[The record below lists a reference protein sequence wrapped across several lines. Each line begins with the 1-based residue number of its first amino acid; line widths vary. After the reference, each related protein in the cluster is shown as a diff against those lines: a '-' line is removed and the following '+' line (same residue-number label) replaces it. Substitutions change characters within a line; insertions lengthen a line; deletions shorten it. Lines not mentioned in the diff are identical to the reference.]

1 MITGHGGNVYELARR
16 LGCDPA
22 DIIDMSSNINPLGPP
37 PGLLD
42 YLKSNISL
50 AMRLPEV
57 DSREITAGF
66 AEFIDIDANRLMAG
80 NGTTQF
86 IYSLPGFLESRRALV
101 AGPAYADYAD
111 ACKLADVPACMLM
124 ASEADDFQ
132 TDLNH
137 LESRLAGID
146 TVFLCNPNNPTGTM
160 NSGAELTELCRRHP
174 ETRFIIDESYLPF
187 VDFKGTESLVRTE
200 LENVIVLL
208 SISKIFAIPGLRIG
222 FVLASTGSIE
232 KFRRQLWPWS
242 VNCFAH
248 AAVRYLVMHK
258 NVIAGFIDQTV
269 RYIQSERE
277 IFERT
282 LEQTGRIKLYPG
294 RTPFLL
300 ARLPQGVS
308 AENTRSC
315 LSRKKLL
322 IRNCSNF
329 PGLSD
334 QFIRISLKTRAA
346 NRMLATELNGLV
358 TDSNKSLLSF
368 EGKRSAEI

>member
-1 MITGHGGNVYELARR
+1 MISGHGGNIYELSRR
-16 LGCDPA
+16 LKCDPA

-50 AMRLPEV
+50 ATRLPEV
-57 DSREITAGF
+57 DSGEITARF
-66 AEFIDIDANRLMAG
+66 AEFLEIDATRLLAG

-86 IYSLPGFLESRRALV
+86 IYALPGVLKSRRALV

-111 ACKLADVPACMLM
+111 ACKLADVSAFMQI
-124 ASEADDFQ
+124 ASEADDFHP
-132 TDLNH
+132 DLDH

-146 TVFLCNPNNPTGTM
+146 TVFLCNPNNPTGAII
-160 NSGAELTELCRRHP
+160 SGAELTELCRRHP
-174 ETRFIIDESYLPF
+174 ATRFIIDESYLPF
-187 VDFKGTESLVRTE
+187 VDFKGTESLIRTE

-208 SISKIFAIPGLRIG
+208 SISKIFAIPGVRIG
-222 FVLASTGSIE
+222 FILAPAGTIE
-232 KFRRQLWPWS
+232 KFRRHLWPWS

-248 AAVRYLVMHK
+248 AAVRYLTMHK
-258 NVIAGFIDQTV
+258 SSIAGFIDQTV
-269 RYIQSERE
+269 RHIQSERE

-300 ARLPQGVS
+300 ARLPQTVS
-308 AENTRSC
+308 AETTREC
-315 LSRKKLL
+315 LARKRIL

-329 PGLSD
+329 SGLSD
-334 QFIRISLKTRAA
+334 QFIRISLKARAA
-346 NRMLATELNGLV
+346 NRMLAGVLNGLV
-358 TDSNKSLLSF
+358 ADSDKFLLTF
-368 EGKRSAEI
+368 RGERSAEV